1 RRDLRRDRRHGR
13 PPLRKPRR
21 SDDLLF
27 EQQARLRA
35 DLARAARGPPVHRV
49 VARRRARDRHA
60 RFVARRPDA
69 RMKPSVVRLVAGS
82 LALLA
87 AGVWLGGIVV
97 LGAVVAPT
105 VFGIVP
111 APTSADAMTI
121 VFTSFDKIAMTAA
134 AIIAVCE
141 VVGTRARAKSPAR
154 IDIARLAVIGVAG
167 ALAVV
172 QGLWLSPT
180 IVALHRAGAVRGSGE
195 LGMKLD

>member
-1 RRDLRRDRRHGR
+1 
-13 PPLRKPRR
+13 
-21 SDDLLF
+21 
-27 EQQARLRA
+27 
-35 DLARAARGPPVHRV
+35 
-49 VARRRARDRHA
+49 
-60 RFVARRPDA
+60 
-69 RMKPSVVRLVAGS
+69 MKPSVVRLAAGS

-87 AGVWLGGIVV
+87 AGIWLGGILV

-141 VVGTRARAKSPAR
+141 VVGTRARGAKSPTR
-154 IDIARLAVIGVAG
+154 IDVVRLAVIGVAG
-167 ALAVV
+167 GLAVV

-195 LGMKLD
+195 LGMKLDRFHSWSETCGKTESLLLVALVVLLAQSISREA

>member
-1 RRDLRRDRRHGR
+1 
-13 PPLRKPRR
+13 
-21 SDDLLF
+21 
-27 EQQARLRA
+27 
-35 DLARAARGPPVHRV
+35 
-49 VARRRARDRHA
+49 
-60 RFVARRPDA
+60 
-69 RMKPSVVRLVAGS
+69 MKPSVVRLVAGS

-141 VVGTRARAKSPAR
+141 VVGTRARAKSPTR

-195 LGMKLD
+195 LGMKLDRFHSWSETCGKTESLLLVALVVLLAHAMSTDPPNAGRRERD